1 MKELKEIINVAR
13 GNEKADLVIKNAR
26 IVNVFTG
33 EINKNDVAVK
43 NNIIVSV
50 GKDLCGIT
58 EIDIQ
63 GKYLSPSFIDGH
75 VHIESSMLLPH
86 EFAKAVVPTGTT
98 SVIADPHEIA
108 NVLGLQG
115 ISFIKETSEKIPLDV
130 YIMLPS
136 CVPATNLETSGAQLD
151 AGMLSFI
158 ADKSWV
164 LGLAEMMNFPGV
176 LNNDETVIKKLK
188 LIKNKRIDGHC
199 PALRGLDLCAYIA
212 AGVTS
217 DHECTNIEEAKE
229 KLSFGM
235 HIMIREGTVAKD
247 LDALLPLI
255 NETTS
260 RRCFFVTDDRC
271 TLDLYDHLNSMVRR
285 AVKYGLSPVTAIQ
298 LASLNVAEYFNIP
311 NKGAIAPGYIAD
323 MLVLEDLKEF
333 RPEMVFKGGE
343 LVAKNGN
350 FLKEDINY
358 HIPNVRRSVNVKW
371 IELDDFKIKAESNR
385 VKTINIIPKQLITK
399 ETAEEIIIKD
409 GYAESNLEND
419 ILKIVVIERHSASGS
434 MGKGFVKGFGLKSG
448 AIASTIAHDSHNMVI
463 IGTNDKDMCLAAVEL
478 VKSQGGKVI
487 VENGKVLEKLPLPIA
502 GLISD
507 KSAGFVMDKI
517 KSLAAKSKQ
526 LCCNLEDPF
535 MQMAFLSLPVIPDI
549 KITDKGLIDVNKFEI
564 TNLFVKE

>member
-1 MKELKEIINVAR
+1 MEKLTEIINVAR
-13 GNEKADLVIKNAR
+13 GVKKADLVLKNAK
-26 IVNVFTG
+26 ILNVFTG
-33 EINKNDVAVK
+33 EIHENDVAIK
-43 NNIIVSV
+43 NNIIVSI
-50 GKDLCGIT
+50 GKDLCGLT
-58 EIDIQ
+58 EIDIE

-115 ISFIKETSEKIPLDV
+115 ISFIKETTEKIPLDV

-136 CVPATNLETSGAQLD
+136 CVPATNLESSGSQLD
-151 AGMLSFI
+151 AGLLSFI
-158 ADKSWV
+158 ADQPWI

-176 LNNDETVIKKLK
+176 LNNDESVIKKLK
-188 LIKNKRIDGHC
+188 LAKHKIMDGHC
-199 PALRGLDLCAYIA
+199 PALKGQDLCAYIA
-212 AGVTS
+212 AGITS

-229 KLSFGM
+229 KLALGM

-247 LDALLPLI
+247 LDSILPLI
-255 NETTS
+255 NEITS

-271 TLDLYDHLNSMVRR
+271 PMDLYDHINSMVRR
-285 AVKYGLSPVTAIQ
+285 AVKSGIPPITAIQ
-298 LASLNVAEYFNIP
+298 MASLNVAEYFKIP
-311 NKGAIAPGYIAD
+311 HKGAIAPGYIAD
-323 MLVLEDLKEF
+323 MLVFEDLKEF
-333 RPEMVFKGGE
+333 KPEMVFKSGK
-343 LVAKNGN
+343 LVAKNGI
-350 FLKEDINY
+350 FLQEDINY
-358 HIPNVRRSVNVKW
+358 EIPNVRRSVNVKW
-371 IELDDFKIKAESNR
+371 IEPDDFKIKAESDM
-385 VKTINIIPKQLITK
+385 VKTINIRPQQLITDM
-399 ETAEEIIIKD
+399 TVEEIIVKD

-419 ILKIVVIERHSASGS
+419 VLKIIVIERHSASGS

-463 IGTNDKDMCLAAVEL
+463 IGTNDKDMCQAAIEL

-507 KSAGFVMDKI
+507 KSASFVVEK
-517 KSLAAKSKQ
+517 AKNLSVITKQ
-526 LCCNLEDPF
+526 LGCVVEDPF

-564 TNLFVKE
+564 TNLFVV